1 MAKILK
7 LHHIVRM
14 YRFSELY
21 VNDVQTWA
29 EKKGIHTLG
38 DDDKATQDE
47 FQLLFRAEEDAMD
60 AVLADVYA
68 TIKRC
73 AAFDSNAS
81 LRPISC
87 SDFYKSG
94 SGDSV
99 YVSSQDSSP
108 SSSTSSADKVE
119 VEERSM
125 TFEDSIFRATPASS
139 NNTSLKFS
147 HWRNG
152 SVERLL
158 LDNIKADSSSST
170 TAQHTGRRESSNHR
184 GTASAQEASEALD
197 ALTSCFLS
205 IDQMLQLR
213 FQMKG
218 SAHFET
224 LVGNNPNRDPSSPKA
239 KEIEKIYL
247 NIDKNKDKGELMTP
261 AAVYEVADSLTDLL
275 TD

>member
-7 LHHIVRM
+7 IHHLVRI
-14 YRFSELY
+14 YRFSEY
-21 VNDVQTWA
+21 MSDVQKWA

-38 DDDKATQDE
+38 DDDKAAQDE
-47 FQLLFRAEEDAMD
+47 FQSLFRAEEDAMD
-60 AVLADVYA
+60 AVLADVFA

-87 SDFYKSG
+87 SDFRKSG
-94 SGDSV
+94 SGDSI
-99 YVSSQDSSP
+99 YVTSQDGFPSASP
-108 SSSTSSADKVE
+108 SASTSSADKLE

-152 SVERLL
+152 SIERLL
-158 LDNIKADSSSST
+158 LDNIKADSSST
-170 TAQHTGRRESSNHR
+170 TTVQHTGRRESSSHR

-224 LVGNNPNRDPSSPKA
+224 LVGINPNRNPSDPKA
-239 KEIEKIYL
+239 KEIEKIYHY
-247 NIDKNKDKGELMTP
+247 IDKNRDKGELMTP
-261 AAVYEVADSLTDLL
+261 AAVYEVAD
-275 TD
+275 